1 MISKCS
7 LPWRLFSSETQ
18 KSDGQGQC
26 GLAGTALPLRSEGGF
41 SAACTWVARI
51 RILELRVTGTLS
63 LVAASMNRALI
74 IKVIF

>member
-1 MISKCS
+1 MFAPLASFLVRDPKKATAKASAGS
-7 LPWRLFSSETQ
+7 LVQHF
-18 KSDGQGQC
+18 
-26 GLAGTALPLRSEGGF
+26 RSQGGF

-51 RILELRVTGTLS
+51 RILELRVRGTLS